1 MKNNKGMGKFE
12 VLTMI
17 VLFIAIAAYILW
29 YFLSGSNGTKFNTM
43 KKNAVSFSKTVS
55 TNINSFH
62 NTETVYLGEAINEGL
77 LVAVKSPFTG
87 KDCSVSESKVE
98 MQKDMPAVTL
108 RCDNYLI
115 DKVRFSGNYNDVPI
129 YKVTDWSLEKPK
141 GDNIEEKT
149 LYNCLDGGQEK
160 YPEYYEELYFVSR
173 INDDYGRSHYFANT
187 VDTDCKVVSKTFYR
201 IKEQI
206 K

>member
-1 MKNNKGMGKFE
+1 MRNNGFGKFE

-17 VLFIAIAAYILW
+17 VLFMAIVAYILW
-29 YFLSGSNGTKFNTM
+29 YFISGSDGQKFNTM

-62 NTETVYLGEAINEGL
+62 NTENVYLGEAINEGL
-77 LVAVKSPFTG
+77 IPNVKSPFSG
-87 KDCSVSESKVE
+87 KDCSISESKVV
-98 MQKDMPAVTL
+98 MHNDMPAVTL

-115 DKVRFSGNYNDVPI
+115 DSVRFSGNYNDVPI
-129 YKVTDWSLEKPK
+129 YKVGEWALEKPS
-141 GDNIEEKT
+141 GEFEEKV
-149 LYNCLDGGQEK
+149 LFNCMEGNEEK

-173 INDDYGRSHYFANT
+173 INDDYGRSHYFAST
-187 VDTDCKVVSKTFYR
+187 VDSDCKVVSKTFYR
-201 IKEQI
+201 TKTQI